1 MFGKQWQLINTFG
14 RTEVSTVELPN
25 IPGFD
30 LGYRFETC
38 VFFRDGSSEVVARYQ
53 SRAEATLGHRTACA
67 RYGT

>member
-1 MFGKQWQLINTFG
+1 MFRERWQLINTFG
-14 RTEVSTVELPN
+14 RTEVSTVEMPN

-38 VFFRDGSSEVVARYQ
+38 VFFRGGASEVVARYQ
-53 SRAEATLGHRTACA
+53 SQAEATLGHKTACA